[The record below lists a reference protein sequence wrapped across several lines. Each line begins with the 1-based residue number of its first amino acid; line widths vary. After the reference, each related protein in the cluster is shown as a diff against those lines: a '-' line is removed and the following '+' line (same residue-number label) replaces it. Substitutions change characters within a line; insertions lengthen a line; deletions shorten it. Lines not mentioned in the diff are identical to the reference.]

1 MSTKES
7 TAMSAQA
14 RINGSELALRS
25 PKKAPKNS
33 DWPCSKFDRPQ
44 IVNLEKELC
53 NEHYYSQC
61 RCRPG
66 QRASMELERRLRGCA
81 RARLPR

>member
-1 MSTKES
+1 
-7 TAMSAQA
+7 MSAQA

-44 IVNLEKELC
+44 IVNLEKEMC

-61 RCRPG
+61 RC
-66 QRASMELERRLRGCA
+66 
-81 RARLPR
+81 